1 MSLESRFGF
10 PLALLCLTTVAEGL
24 GEDSRSGRI
33 LDSITDP
40 ADHTVL
46 IAAHRGGYAR
56 DREQSAPENT
66 VANVAVAVA
75 AGFDLYETDIRRTR
89 DGVFVVV
96 HDDTLDRE
104 TNGTGPVEA
113 LTLEEVKRL
122 KKRYRDGSLS
132 DEPVATLEEL
142 LLAGRDRI
150 LFKADPKPGVLEAF
164 AELAALIDRLAMND
178 QVFLRV
184 GTKDADTIAAAH
196 AVGAPRVELMFK
208 VDRAEQVRRVVDRF
222 SPRTIQINFEKGE
235 DLTDEKRQAILAALD
250 RGVLVQTHAYGDDS
264 VWRELAEAGVRMF
277 HSALPDETLKWLVEN
292 GWRESFARD

>member
-10 PLALLCLTTVAEGL
+10 PLALLCLTTVGEGA
-24 GEDSRSGRI
+24 GDDIRAGRI

-56 DREQSAPENT
+56 DREQGAPENT
-66 VANVAVAVA
+66 VANVDVAVA

-104 TNGTGPVEA
+104 TNGTGPVEE
-113 LTLEEVKRL
+113 LTLEEVKKL

-142 LLAGRDRI
+142 LSAGRDRI
-150 LFKADPKPGVLEAF
+150 LFKADPKSGVLEAF
-164 AELAALIDRLAMND
+164 GELATMIDGLDMSD

-184 GTKDADTIAAAH
+184 GFKDADTIAAAH
-196 AVGAPRVELMFK
+196 AAGAPRVELMFK

-222 SPRTIQINFEKGE
+222 KPRTIQINFEKGD
-235 DLTDEKRQAILAALD
+235 DLTDEKRQAIRAALD
-250 RGVLVQTHAYGDDS
+250 RGVLVQTHAYGDES
-264 VWRELAEAGVRMF
+264 EWRELAEVGVRMF
-277 HSALPDETLKWLVEN
+277 HSALPDATLKWLEEN
-292 GWRESFARD
+292 GWRESFTRD